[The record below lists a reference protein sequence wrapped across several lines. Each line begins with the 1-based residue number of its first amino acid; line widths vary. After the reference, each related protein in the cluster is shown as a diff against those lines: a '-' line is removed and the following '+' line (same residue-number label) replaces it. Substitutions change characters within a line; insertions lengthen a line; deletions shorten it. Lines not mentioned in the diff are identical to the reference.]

1 MIIAIDGPAGV
12 GKGTLAKRLA
22 RHYGLPHLDTGALY
36 RAVGR
41 DVLARGG
48 DPADVGAATDAARA
62 LDPKTLDDVGL
73 RTERVG
79 AAASVVAAI
88 PEVRAALL
96 DFQRNFARR
105 EPGAVLDGRDIGTV
119 ICPEAEVKL
128 FVTASAEVRAERRL
142 RELRE
147 RGVAADFDRILA
159 EIRERDVRDSSRSTA
174 PLRPAADAVLLDTS
188 ALDIEQAFA
197 AALAIVEAAVQRI
210 K

>member
-62 LDPKTLDDVGL
+62 LDPKTLDDVAL

-147 RGVAADFDRILA
+147 RGLAADFDRILA

-197 AALAIVEAAVQRI
+197 AALTIVEAAVQRI

>member
-62 LDPKTLDDVGL
+62 LDPKTLDDVAL